1 MTQRTMAEMNAS
13 AENLGKNTFF
23 SNITHTFPAFSK
35 KSIQSFH
42 IPKMSDFSPA
52 EVTNNGR
59 PMNPSLSEDS
69 VADTAISK
77 RNSDGTIFLSLNFPI
92 YS

>member
-1 MTQRTMAEMNAS
+1 MEYKST
-13 AENLGKNTFF
+13 LF
-23 SNITHTFPAFSK
+23 S
-35 KSIQSFH
+35 
-42 IPKMSDFSPA
+42 

-77 RNSDGTIFLSLNFPI
+77 RNSDGMIFFKLSFISHILSKKSKNWI
-92 YS
+92 SI